1 MFDFAWSELLVIGVV
16 ALIVIKP
23 KDLPKVLRTVGYWV
37 RQARQVA
44 SEFQSS
50 IEQMAREAE
59 LSDVKKEIEDA
70 GRKLTAEVHQ
80 TFDPV
85 EIEKKF
91 NPTEPET
98 PTPTIIDP
106 SIEAPALAPPAI
118 ETAAGETAAGEPATD
133 EPTLPF
139 PELAPPPS
147 IEPSEPAAAPAAAT
161 PEPAASPELE
171 PVSAKPGTH
180 DRG

>member
-80 TFDPV
+80 TFDPG

-91 NPTEPET
+91 YQPDPAP
-98 PTPTIIDP
+98 PTPSSIDSATIDP
-106 SIEAPALAPPAI
+106 SIEASALEPPAI
-118 ETAAGETAAGEPATD
+118 PPVTD

-139 PELAPPPS
+139 AELAAPPTS
-147 IEPSEPAAAPAAAT
+147 APAALPSAAAT
-161 PEPAASPELE
+161 EPAASTELE
-171 PVSAKPGTH
+171 PVAAKPGTH
-180 DRG
+180 DRA

>member
-1 MFDFAWSELLVIGVV
+1 MAAGARGAAAWRWGPPPGLPQSGRPGPGAGRASFRILSGPSARRFMFDFAWSELLVIGVV

-44 SEFQSS
+44 SEFQTS

-70 GRKLTAEVHQ
+70 GRKLTAEVQQ

-91 NPTEPET
+91 N
-98 PTPTIIDP
+98 
-106 SIEAPALAPPAI
+106 
-118 ETAAGETAAGEPATD
+118 
-133 EPTLPF
+133 
-139 PELAPPPS
+139 
-147 IEPSEPAAAPAAAT
+147 
-161 PEPAASPELE
+161 
-171 PVSAKPGTH
+171 
-180 DRG
+180 

>member
-50 IEQMAREAE
+50 IEQMARDAE

-91 NPTEPET
+91 NPPDPVT
-98 PTPTIIDP
+98 PTPSIVDPTIIDP
-106 SIEAPALAPPAI
+106 SIEAPAHEPPAI
-118 ETAAGETAAGEPATD
+118 LPVSD

-139 PELAPPPS
+139 PELASPPS
-147 IEPSEPAAAPAAAT
+147 AEPAAPPAVAAA
-161 PEPAASPELE
+161 EPAASSELE
-171 PVSAKPGTH
+171 PASAKPGTH
-180 DRG
+180 DRA